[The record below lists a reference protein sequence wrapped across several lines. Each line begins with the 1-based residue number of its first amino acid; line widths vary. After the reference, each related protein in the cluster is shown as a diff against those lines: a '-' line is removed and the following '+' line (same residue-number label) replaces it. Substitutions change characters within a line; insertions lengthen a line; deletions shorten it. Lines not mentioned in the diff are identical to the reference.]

1 MNMPETLTAAL
12 PFMLKYQ
19 GQTVVIK
26 YGGNAMTD
34 ETIKQS
40 VLSDI
45 LLLKTMGINVVLVHG
60 GGPAI
65 SEMLDKYDK
74 PSKFIGGLRYTDAET
89 AELALAALSGMV
101 NKSLVRDIQRLG
113 GDAIGISGI
122 DGRMIEVEQLS
133 EELGY
138 VGKITKINTEIIER
152 IAKTSAIPV
161 IATAGVDAAGE
172 IYNVNADT
180 AASRIA
186 GELQAERFILLSD
199 VRGLYADYP
208 DESSFLVETSL
219 STIEQLIA
227 AGKISGGMIPKLEAI
242 QYAMENGL
250 SEAVLLD
257 GRMRHSLILELFTT
271 EGFGTLIKKD
281 DLDLS
286 KFDRLTK
293 QFDSIGHVR

>member
-65 SEMLDKYDK
+65 SEMLEKYDM
-74 PSKFIGGLRYTDAET
+74 PSKFIGGLRYTDKAT

-242 QYAMENGL
+242 QYAMQNGL

-257 GRMRHSLILELFTT
+257 GRMQHSLILELFTM

-281 DLDLS
+281 DLDLA

-293 QFDSIGHVR
+293 

>member
-34 ETIKQS
+34 EGIKQA

-65 SEMLDKYDK
+65 NEMLDKYGK
-74 PSKFIGGLRYTDAET
+74 TSKFIGGLRYTDKET

-101 NKSLVRDIQRLG
+101 NKTLVRDIQRLG
-113 GDAIGISGI
+113 GEAIGISGI
-122 DGRMIEVEQLS
+122 DGRMIEVTQLS
-133 EELGY
+133 QELGY

-152 IAKTSAIPV
+152 ISKTAAIPV
-161 IATAGVDAAGE
+161 IATAGVDENGE

-186 GELQAERFILLSD
+186 GELKAERFILLSD
-199 VRGLYADYP
+199 VRGLYANYP
-208 DESSFLVETSL
+208 EESSFLSEITL
-219 STIEQLIA
+219 SGIEQLIA
-227 AGKISGGMIPKLEAI
+227 SDKIAGGMIPKLEAI
-242 QYAMENGL
+242 QYAMQSGL
-250 SEAVLLD
+250 NEAVLLD
-257 GRMRHSLILELFTT
+257 GRMKNSLILELFTT

-281 DLDLS
+281 NLDLA
-286 KFDRLTK
+286 KFDKLK
-293 QFDSIGHVR
+293 H

>member
-65 SEMLDKYDK
+65 SEMLEKYDM
-74 PSKFIGGLRYTDAET
+74 PSKFIGGLRYTDKAT

-227 AGKISGGMIPKLEAI
+227 AGKITGGMIPKLEAI
-242 QYAMENGL
+242 QYAMQNGL

-257 GRMRHSLILELFTT
+257 GRMQHSLILELFTT

-281 DLDLS
+281 DLDLA
-286 KFDRLTK
+286 KFDRLTN
-293 QFDSIGHVR
+293 

>member
-65 SEMLDKYDK
+65 SEMLNKYDK
-74 PSKFIGGLRYTDAET
+74 PSKFIGGLRYTDEAT

-219 STIEQLIA
+219 SKIEHLIA

-242 QYAMENGL
+242 QYAMQNGL

-257 GRMRHSLILELFTT
+257 GRMQHSLILELFTT

-281 DLDLS
+281 DLDLA

-293 QFDSIGHVR
+293 

>member
-65 SEMLDKYDK
+65 SEMLEKYDM
-74 PSKFIGGLRYTDAET
+74 PSKFIGGLRYTDKAT

-219 STIEQLIA
+219 SKIEHLIA

-242 QYAMENGL
+242 QYAMQNGL

-257 GRMRHSLILELFTT
+257 GRMQHSLILELFTT

-281 DLDLS
+281 DLDLA

-293 QFDSIGHVR
+293 

>member
-65 SEMLDKYDK
+65 SEMLDKCDM
-74 PSKFIGGLRYTDAET
+74 PSKFIGGLRYTDEAT

-219 STIEQLIA
+219 SKIEHLIA

-242 QYAMENGL
+242 QYAMQNGL

-257 GRMRHSLILELFTT
+257 GRMQHSLILELFTM

-281 DLDLS
+281 DLDLA

-293 QFDSIGHVR
+293 

>member
-65 SEMLDKYDK
+65 SEMLDKYDM
-74 PSKFIGGLRYTDAET
+74 PSKFIGGLRYTDEAT

-138 VGKITKINTEIIER
+138 VGKITKINTEIIEL

-219 STIEQLIA
+219 SKIEHLIA

-242 QYAMENGL
+242 QYAMQNGL

-257 GRMRHSLILELFTT
+257 GRMQHSLILELFTM

-281 DLDLS
+281 DLDLA

-293 QFDSIGHVR
+293 

>member
-65 SEMLDKYDK
+65 SEMLDKYDM
-74 PSKFIGGLRYTDAET
+74 PSKFIGGLRYTDEAT

-133 EELGY
+133 GELGY

-219 STIEQLIA
+219 SKIEHLIA

-242 QYAMENGL
+242 QYAMQNGL

-257 GRMRHSLILELFTT
+257 GRMQHSLILELFTM

-281 DLDLS
+281 DLDLA

-293 QFDSIGHVR
+293 

>member
-65 SEMLDKYDK
+65 SEMLEKYDM
-74 PSKFIGGLRYTDAET
+74 PSKFIGGLRYTDKAT

-219 STIEQLIA
+219 SKIEHLIA

-242 QYAMENGL
+242 QYAMQNGL

-257 GRMRHSLILELFTT
+257 GRMQHSLILELFTM

-281 DLDLS
+281 DLDLA

-293 QFDSIGHVR
+293 